1 MLPTEIKQYLMP
13 AVRIS
18 LFNWRLIRSMPAR
31 NEPRAPEAPGKQPL
45 GNRRQRNE
53 RAVWTKRPVSGE
65 HMHVS
70 VKVREVPES
79 LHK

>member
-1 MLPTEIKQYLMP
+1 
-13 AVRIS
+13 
-18 LFNWRLIRSMPAR
+18 MPAR